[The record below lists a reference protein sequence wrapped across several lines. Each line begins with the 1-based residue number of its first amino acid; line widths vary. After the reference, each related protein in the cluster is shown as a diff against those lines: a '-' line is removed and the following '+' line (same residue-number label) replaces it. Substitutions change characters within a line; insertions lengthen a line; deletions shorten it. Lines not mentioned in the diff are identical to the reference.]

1 LAQRRDKKDA
11 RREER
16 LRRDR
21 EREEAERRRRRNGY
35 LTAGGLV
42 AATVAVVA
50 FVLASG
56 GQDKPDVTKVKA
68 AQQAATAAGCG
79 VRTFPNEGRAHTTE
93 PVTYKTN
100 PPTSGNHNPVPARDG
115 EYTSGPPP
123 KENYVHTLE
132 HGRIELQY
140 RPDASVAARAG
151 LKSVFDADTDHMLL
165 FENNTRMP
173 YEVAATAWTHL
184 LGCMR
189 WNPRVPAALGAFR
202 DAYRDKAPEK
212 IP

>member
-16 LRRDR
+16 MRRDR

-56 GQDKPDVTKVKA
+56 GEDKPEVTKVKA
-68 AQQAATAAGCG
+68 AQQAATAAGCSL
-79 VRTFPNEGRAHTTE
+79 RTFPNEGRAHTTE

-100 PPTSGNHNPVPARDG
+100 PPTSGPHNPVPARDG
-115 EYTSGPPP
+115 EYDGAPP

-140 RPDASVAARAG
+140 RPRAAPAARAG
-151 LKSVFDADTDHMLL
+151 LNAVFDEDQGHMLL
-165 FENNTRMP
+165 FPNNTGMP

-184 LGCMR
+184 LGCR
-189 WNPRVPAALGAFR
+189 RYNARVPAALRAFR
-202 DAYRDKAPEK
+202 DAYRDKAPERV
-212 IP
+212 P